1 MYICFLA
8 TGRQLRFPAIV
19 PALKLILNELHY
31 ELVRKIAEGGMGVVF
46 EALQYGVGNFR
57 KVVAIKLI
65 REEYSSIPE
74 FQKNFI
80 GEARLV
86 ADLIH
91 TNIVQ
96 TYHLGLVGGQHYM
109 VMEFVNG
116 VNLEQFLDRHHQLRR
131 PVPIDFAVFV
141 ASRVAR
147 GLTYAHQKTDRGG
160 HLLNIVHR
168 DVNPKNV
175 MLAYEGDV
183 KLTDFGIAKALN
195 LMYNEEGKVIPGKD
209 EYCSPEQAS
218 YAITDARADLFSLG
232 VVLTELLLGRNIFRA
247 DDRLQSRKNILSMPM
262 PRFSDLRAEI
272 DPKLEVILRKALE
285 RNREKRYQTASDLLT
300 DLELYLY
307 SDRYG
312 PTNEKL
318 GVYLRELFGQPESAG
333 ALIASPTAP
342 AV

>member
-1 MYICFLA
+1 VA
-8 TGRQLRFPAIV
+8 
-19 PALKLILNELHY
+19 ALKLILTELHY
-31 ELVRKIAEGGMGVVF
+31 ELVRKIAEGGMGLVY
-46 EALQYGVGNFR
+46 EAQQYGAGNFR

-96 TYHLGLVGGQHYM
+96 TYHLGQINGQYYM
-109 VMEFVNG
+109 VMEFVHG
-116 VNLEQFLDRHHQLRR
+116 VNLERFLERHGELQR
-131 PVPIDFAVFV
+131 PVPVEFAVFI

-147 GLTYAHQKTDRGG
+147 GLTYAHQKTDREGRP
-160 HLLNIVHR
+160 LSIVHR

-175 MLAYEGDV
+175 MLAFEGDV

-195 LMYNEEGKVIPGKD
+195 LMYNEEGKVVPGKD

-218 YAITDARADLFSLG
+218 YAVTDGRADLFSLG
-232 VVLTELLLGRNIFRA
+232 IVLSELLLGRNIFRA
-247 DDRLQSRKNILSMPM
+247 EDRLQSRKNVLSMPI
-262 PRFSDLRAEI
+262 PRFSKLRPDI
-272 DPKLEVILRKALE
+272 DEKLEVILRKALE
-285 RNREKRYQTASDLLT
+285 RDRNKRYQDAFALLT
-300 DLELYLY
+300 DLEVYLY

-318 GVYLRELFGQPESAG
+318 GVYLRELFGPFTNAG
-333 ALIASPTAP
+333 ALVAAAP
-342 AV
+342 LQAV